1 MNQSILRKI
10 GTVFGVTI
18 VLASSILQ
26 SILFGS
32 GNIVAYLIPFTI
44 PLLLLVLYFSFF
56 NLKNLYYL
64 IVLTIPFSIEVVL
77 PGNYGMSLPS
87 EPLMFGMMLLFIT
100 QLLFSNIDKSYF
112 NHPVTFF
119 LLLFVFWLIITT
131 FQSTHVWVSIKFIIM
146 KCWFILVFY
155 LFTVYLLNASED
167 INKIL
172 ILYIAGMGLVIIY
185 TLLNHARYGFD
196 FAHSS
201 SVMSPFFRNHVNYG
215 ATIAAI
221 YPYLLMGAF
230 HKPFPKY
237 WRRIIQLLLI
247 ICTVGLLFTY
257 TRASYGAIFL
267 LPFVYIT
274 YRAKI
279 VSLSL
284 SIALIAIVLFVNF
297 FFSNYYY
304 MNYALEGRYTEF
316 HADDYV
322 KQLQATAKMRDVSTM
337 ERFYR
342 WIAAYN
348 MIRKEPIWGFGPG
361 TFIFEYRNY
370 TVEAFRTS
378 VSDNPENSGLH
389 SQYLTYWV
397 ETGWIGMLLH
407 LGFTVYILIF
417 ASKVY
422 HTCKDTTL
430 KKQAIAAT
438 LSLITIVIHNVVND
452 LLEVDK
458 LASLYF
464 IAIAIIVHVDI
475 RNKKQVN
482 TEHLLTSS

>member
-1 MNQSILRKI
+1 MNNVVLKKI
-10 GTVFGVTI
+10 GIVTGAILVLTSGI
-18 VLASSILQ
+18 VQ

-32 GNIVAYLIPFTI
+32 GNIAAYLIPFAI
-44 PLLLLVLYFSFF
+44 PLTLLVFYFSFF

-64 IVLTIPFSIEVVL
+64 IILTIPFSIEVVL

-119 LLLFVFWLIITT
+119 IFLFVAWLVVTT
-131 FQSTHVWVSIKFIIM
+131 FQSTHVWVSVKFIIM

-155 LFTVYLLNASED
+155 LFTVYLLNATQNIS
-167 INKIL
+167 KIL
-172 ILYIAGMGLVIIY
+172 AFYIVGMGLVVIY
-185 TLLNHARYGFD
+185 TLLNHAKYSFD

-201 SVMSPFFRNHVNYG
+201 NVMRPFFRNHVNYG

-221 YPYLLMGAF
+221 YPYLLIGAF
-230 HKPFPKY
+230 HKPLNIQ
-237 WRRIIQLLLI
+237 WRRVLQILLV
-247 ICTVGLLFTY
+247 ICTIGLLFTY
-257 TRASYGAIFL
+257 TRASYAAIFF
-267 LPFVYIT
+267 LPFIYIVYQ
-274 YRAKI
+274 RKL

-284 SIALIAIVLFVNF
+284 GIILVATAIFINF

-304 MNYALEGRYTEF
+304 MKYALEGQYTEF
-316 HADDYV
+316 HPDSYV
-322 KQLQATAKMRDVSTM
+322 KQLQATARMKDVSTM

-348 MIRKEPIWGFGPG
+348 MIRAKPIWGFGPG

-407 LGFTVYILIF
+407 VGFTIYILIF

-422 HTCKDTTL
+422 HACKDITD
-430 KKQAIAAT
+430 KKQVIAAT
-438 LSLITIVIHNVVND
+438 LSLITIVIHNIVND

-464 IAIAIIVHVDI
+464 IAIAIVVHIDMKNRSI
-475 RNKKQVN
+475 IPKRIQKA
-482 TEHLLTSS
+482 E

>member
-1 MNQSILRKI
+1 MSS
-10 GTVFGVTI
+10 VFKKTLIVTGI
-18 VLASSILQ
+18 VIVFISSTLQ
-26 SILFGS
+26 SFLFS
-32 GNIVAYLIPFTI
+32 NGNIVAYLIPFAI
-44 PLLLLVLYFSFF
+44 PLTLLVLYFSFF

-64 IVLTIPFSIEVVL
+64 IVLTIPFSIEMVL

-87 EPLMFGMMLLFIT
+87 EPLMFGMMLLFLT

-112 NHPVTFF
+112 NHPVTLF
-119 LLLFVFWLIITT
+119 LLLFVFWLIVAS
-131 FQSTHVWVSIKFIIM
+131 FQSTHTWVSVKFIIM

-155 LFTVYLLNASED
+155 LFTVYLLNANQN
-167 INKIL
+167 INKVL
-172 ILYIAGMGLVIIY
+172 MLYITGMGLVVVY
-185 TLLNHARYGFD
+185 TLLNHAKYGFD

-201 SVMSPFFRNHVNYG
+201 SVMRPFFRNHVNYG

-221 YPYLLMGAF
+221 YPYLLIGSF
-230 HKPFPKY
+230 HKPFPKV
-237 WRRIIQLLLI
+237 WRRVLQFLLFVSTI
-247 ICTVGLLFTY
+247 GLLFTY

-267 LPFVYIT
+267 LPFVYIIYT
-274 YRAKI
+274 RKL

-284 SIALIAIVLFVNF
+284 GVTIVAVALFVNF

-304 MNYALEGRYTEF
+304 MNYALEGQYTEF
-316 HADDYV
+316 HSDSYV
-322 KQLQATAKMRDVSTM
+322 KQLQATAKMKDVSTM

-348 MIRKEPIWGFGPG
+348 MILEKPSWGFGPG

-397 ETGWIGMLLH
+397 ETGWIGMFLH
-407 LGFTVYILIF
+407 VGFTFYVLIF

-422 HTCKDTTL
+422 HACKDKTL
-430 KKQAIAAT
+430 KKQVIAAT
-438 LSLITIVIHNVVND
+438 LSLITIVIHNIVND

-464 IAIAIIVHVDI
+464 IAIAIIVHADI
-475 RNKKQVN
+475 RNKSNHSLIV
-482 TEHLLTSS
+482 S